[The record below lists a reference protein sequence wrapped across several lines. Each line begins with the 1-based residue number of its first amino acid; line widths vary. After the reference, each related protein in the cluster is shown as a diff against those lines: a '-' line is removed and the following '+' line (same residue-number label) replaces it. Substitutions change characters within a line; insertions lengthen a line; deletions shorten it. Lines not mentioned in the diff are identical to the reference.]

1 MRQLRAQRIRCV
13 PLGGALHLSAPPNRF
28 SIQMKANGMQGVS
41 VVLTR
46 PTGQND
52 ALAARI
58 RAAGGDVELLPL
70 LDIAAPARPVAADVL
85 RQQLSHADTVI
96 FISPN
101 AVRMALRALPVA
113 EWPGRPRLA
122 AIGQGTGRILREA
135 SLSDVLVPAGGAD
148 SEALLALP
156 EFRHL
161 AGQRVLLVRGE
172 GGREHLAQTLS
183 ERGAHVDHAVVYRR
197 VACPPDMRALRQ
209 RAGSKTWMF
218 VITSSEALRVLV
230 DAAREDA
237 DVAWLGAQ
245 GFIFAHPRIALRAQ
259 TLGMSCGVIVP
270 TPDDDAVYAALQ
282 RMKRIERHLHRRNGQ

>member
-1 MRQLRAQRIRCV
+1 MKTNRIQ
-13 PLGGALHLSAPPNRF
+13 GLSV
-28 SIQMKANGMQGVS
+28 I
-41 VVLTR
+41 LTR

-58 RAAGGDVELLPL
+58 RAAGGEVMLLPL

-101 AVRMALRALPVA
+101 AVRMALRILPVA
-113 EWPGRPRLA
+113 EWPDTPRLA

-135 SLSDVLVPAGGAD
+135 GLSEVLVPASGAD

-156 EFRHL
+156 EFIRP
-161 AGQRVLLVRGE
+161 AAQRVLLVRGE
-172 GGREHLAQTLS
+172 DGREHLAQALS
-183 ERGAHVDHAVVYRR
+183 ERGAQVDHAVVYRR
-197 VACPPDMRALRQ
+197 VACPPDIRALRQ
-209 RAGSKTWMF
+209 QAGSKTWVF

-245 GFIFAHPRIALRAQ
+245 GFVFAHPRIAALAQ
-259 TLGMSCGVIVP
+259 SLNATLGLNRGMM
-270 TPDDDAVYAALQ
+270 TPSPEDDAVFAALLAWMP
-282 RMKRIERHLHRRNGQ
+282 RLPNLSELSHE